1 MSLFGALQSG
11 VSGLSSQSSAMGA
24 ISDNIT
30 NVSTI
35 GYKNTTVNFQ
45 TLVTAQTSTTLYSPG
60 GVQSAPRQDT
70 GVQGLLQATSSQT
83 DISVSGNGFFIVNE
97 ASEPTIS
104 NEFLYTRAGSFYQ
117 DDEGY
122 LRNTAG
128 YYLQAW
134 PTDASGTVIP
144 ANRDLSIANQNIIS
158 TDYLETVNLST
169 VGGTAAATST
179 IGVGVNLPSSDTTG
193 QTHKTDV
200 QFFDSLGNANTMSFV
215 YTRTSV
221 DNNWDLTVNPPPGT
235 EVLTLEDSSGNVYK
249 SIGQLE
255 FTERPAD
262 GATVIIDGVT
272 YEFDPSNDG
281 IQAGNTEVDNSSSTS
296 LSADVQALVDAVIA
310 NDTDFDTTN
319 NRIQVSSASASTILF
334 TNDSGGGNGTSPD
347 GFVVDPTGLL
357 DTNGSFVVR
366 QETSFT
372 VKTVHPD
379 YSAYDQF
386 HFTNNPSD
394 GDIVTINGITYEFDD
409 DATTAGT
416 NIAVTIDDQG
426 GGGTGAGSAIAV
438 EIAATLANLETA
450 IETND
455 PEFASGADTVR
466 LRAFDGATA
475 NDTLVLSTL
484 SSGSYTV
491 TFSDTTGTDFTNLPT
506 DPGGQNT
513 YADNT
518 AHTVQTV
525 NAIVFDSDGLPSA
538 FNVTSVEI
546 LGFENG
552 AADMDGGTGNSAQP
566 VLNFGNVGEANGF
579 TQFGSEFTPIFI
591 SQNGSQFGTFA
602 GVTVAADGLV
612 TVLFDNGETRPVFK
626 IPLATFTNT
635 NGLETRSGNVW
646 NATQASGDFTL
657 RVANNGLAG
666 TIQQAALEQSTVD
679 IGEEFTDMI
688 VVQRAYSAAAR
699 IISTSDE
706 MLEELLRTKR

>member
-45 TLVTAQTSTTLYSPG
+45 TLVTAQTSSTLYSPG

-97 ASEPTIS
+97 ANTPTIS
-104 NEFLYTRAGSFYQ
+104 NEFLYTRAGSFFQ
-117 DDEGY
+117 DDQGF

-128 YYLQAW
+128 FYLQAW

-144 ANRDLSIANQNIIS
+144 ANRNLTIANQNIIS

-169 VGGTAAATST
+169 VGGTAAATTT

-200 QFFDSLGNANTMSFV
+200 QFFDSLGNANTMSFL
-215 YTRTSV
+215 YTKTAV
-221 DNNWDLTVNPPPGT
+221 DNNWDLTVQPPPGT
-235 EVLTLEDSSGNVYK
+235 EVLTLEDSSGNVFK
-249 SIGQLE
+249 STGQLE
-255 FTERPAD
+255 FTTRPAD
-262 GATVIIDGVT
+262 GATVIIEGTT
-272 YEFDPSNDG
+272 YEFDSNATFT
-281 IQAGNTEVDNSSSTS
+281 AGNTQVDISTNTS
-296 LSADVQALVDAVIA
+296 LSEDVADLVAAVIA
-310 NDTDFDTTN
+310 ADTDFDTTN
-319 NRIQVSSASASTILF
+319 NRIQVASSSASTILF
-334 TNDSGGGNGTSPD
+334 TEDGTGGPTVASGGM
-347 GFVVDPTGLL
+347 VVDPAGLL

-372 VKTVHPD
+372 VRPVSTTYTD
-379 YSAYDQF
+379 YDQF
-386 HFTNNPSD
+386 TFTGNPANGSA
-394 GDIVTINGITYEFDD
+394 VTINGISYEF
-409 DATTAGT
+409 T
-416 NIAVTIDDQG
+416 N
-426 GGGTGAGSAIAV
+426 GGGTTLGAGFNEVDRSTDLAT
-438 EIAATLANLETA
+438 TLANLETA
-450 IETND
+450 IEAND
-455 PEFASGADTVR
+455 PDFAVGSSNVRVRQNNNSG
-466 LRAFDGATA
+466 A
-475 NDTLVLSTL
+475 NDTLVLTTL
-484 SSGSYTV
+484 SSGSYNVVFEPAGAALGVNVRRPNDTL
-491 TFSDTTGTDFTNLPT
+491 SASLLYTTGSGSTT
-506 DPGGQNT
+506 
-513 YADNT
+513 T
-518 AHTVQTV
+518 AVSKT
-525 NAIVFDSDGLPSA
+525 NAIVFDSDGLPSQL
-538 FNVTSVEI
+538 NVASVEI

-566 VLNFGNVGEANGF
+566 VLDFGNIGEANGF

-612 TVLFDNGETRPVFK
+612 TVLFDNGETRPVYQ